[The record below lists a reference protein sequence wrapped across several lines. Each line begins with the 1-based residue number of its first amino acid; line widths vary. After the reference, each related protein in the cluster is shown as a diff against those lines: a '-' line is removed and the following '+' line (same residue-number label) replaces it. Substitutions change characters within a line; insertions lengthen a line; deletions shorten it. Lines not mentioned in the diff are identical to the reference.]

1 MQFKLFKHKHTPLV
15 ATSDVPKEITK
26 INWTALLSLCTI
38 MFCLGIGWYI
48 PGGIA
53 NPLMSA
59 FPGTTEANVNLTL
72 TLYLIGAII
81 SAVLIPLMFFKIRRK
96 WIIFWCGVI
105 YCIASVIVA
114 FSTNFSELLFFRFM
128 CGLAHGGI
136 SAVITIV
143 AMAVAPK
150 NKHGTAVTATLVSL
164 FAATCTIVPIF
175 TFVSNMDIGSKLPTL
190 ATLPMGKQNWR
201 WTFFATA
208 IVVLI
213 GAFCVYLF
221 VPKDLHLVGG
231 KPNLKSEIKSTVYWP
246 FTLTII
252 FALVVFLAIFITYP
266 LLQKEW
272 TAVQVGIIH
281 SQVNLLG
288 LLLAMYGICSAGG
301 NILGGVF
308 TNGKSFPWIYM
319 LVAGSLIGLIGLAI
333 SVACKDAGAILAFT
347 LIFPIFAYTLLPN
360 IYAIG
365 LPLGKYHDKSD
376 NVDLESGLVQCFVG
390 FGAMIGTAIGGP
402 ICTYQT
408 GDLVGKYNPDGF
420 GTVVYIALAFMI
432 LGAIILIPI
441 NWYVYNAK
449 LTMQNKKTKFDF
461 FAFFPIIIDKYTPNK
476 LRDEIYHNPQLAS
489 KKIIDTT
496 KYHLIKNKTNKV
508 SA

>member
-1 MQFKLFKHKHTPLV
+1 MQFKLFKHKPTPLV

-26 INWTALLSLCTI
+26 INWAALLSLCTI

-53 NPLMSA
+53 SPLESA
-59 FPGTTEANVNLTL
+59 FPGTTQANVNLTL

-81 SAVLIPLMFFKIRRK
+81 SAVFIPLLFFKIRRK
-96 WIIFWCGVI
+96 WIIFYCAVI

-114 FSTNFSELLFFRFM
+114 FSSNFSELLFFRFL

-136 SAVITIV
+136 SAIITVV
-143 AMAVAPK
+143 AMAIAPK

-175 TFVSNMDIGSKLPTL
+175 TFVSNMDVGHNLPAL
-190 ATLPMGKQNWR
+190 ATLAMGKQNWR

-208 IVVLI
+208 VVVLI
-213 GAFCVYLF
+213 GGFCVYIF
-221 VPKDLHLVGG
+221 VPKDLHLTGG
-231 KPNLKSEIKSTVYWP
+231 KPNIKSEIKSIVYWP
-246 FTLTII
+246 FTLTIV
-252 FALVVFLAIFITYP
+252 FALVVFLAIFIIYP
-266 LLQKEW
+266 LLQEEW
-272 TAVQVGIIH
+272 TSPIVGIIANK
-281 SQVNLLG
+281 QNLLG

-301 NILGGVF
+301 NILGGIF
-308 TNGKSFPWIYM
+308 TNGKSFPWLYM
-319 LVAGSLIGLIGLAI
+319 LVAGTLIGLIGLAI
-333 SVACKDAGAILAFT
+333 SVACKNAAAILAFT
-347 LIFPIFAYTLLPN
+347 LIFPVFAYTLLPN

-376 NVDLESGLVQCFVG
+376 NVDFESGLVQCFVG

-402 ICTYQT
+402 ICTNHT
-408 GDLVGKYNPDGF
+408 ATLAGTFNPDNF

-432 LGAIILIPI
+432 VGAIILIPI
-441 NWYVYNAK
+441 NWYMYNAK

-461 FAFFPIIIDKYTPNK
+461 FAFFPIIIDKYAPSE
-476 LRDEIYHNPQLAS
+476 LRNEIYANPKLAA

-496 KYHLIKNKTNKV
+496 KFHSINNKQKV
-508 SA
+508 DA